1 MKGVVLKVLVFLSAA
16 FVWSSANA
24 KELRIGVLTEAA
36 SIDPHLTEI
45 ASDVQIKKTIFEALI
60 HSGQY
65 QGLEP
70 ELAESWGVTDDP
82 LVWEFKLRKGVKF
95 HDGSTFDADDVAY
108 SFKRA
113 PGTKEKPTR
122 YARSMKSIDT
132 VSVVD
137 PYTIHIK
144 TKAFDPLLPAYLTGI
159 MIVSSDIGEVEPAD
173 FNSGKATIG
182 TGPYKFITYKPGEKI
197 EFEAFSDYWGK
208 KAEWSKVTVLPI
220 TSNPSRVSALLSGD
234 VDVINA
240 VPTTE
245 MERLSKDDNIDMVQ
259 TESNRV
265 IFWVPDIARED
276 TPHVRGNDGSK
287 IKNPM
292 SDLRVRQA
300 FTLAIDRDG
309 IVDDVMQGWAVPAN
323 QVVPEQLGGHN
334 PDIEIPDYNLDKAR
348 KLMAEAG
355 YADGFKMTIHGT
367 NNRYINDGKLA
378 QAVGQM
384 LARLNIDV
392 TVETQPVTGYY
403 NKARGK
409 EMSMF
414 MVGWGSTS
422 GEASKVMRPALT
434 SGSIN
439 NYGGYENKKF
449 NEIFTE
455 ASQTLDDEKRNQ
467 LLGEAM
473 QIAMEEV
480 AIIPTHFQVNVWA
493 SRKGFKVIPRT
504 DELTLPAY
512 IIGSN

>member
-1 MKGVVLKVLVFLSAA
+1 M
-16 FVWSSANA
+16 
-24 KELRIGVLTEAA
+24 
-36 SIDPHLTEI
+36 
-45 ASDVQIKKTIFEALI
+45 
-60 HSGQY
+60 
-65 QGLEP
+65 
-70 ELAESWGVTDDP
+70 
-82 LVWEFKLRKGVKF
+82 
-95 HDGSTFDADDVAY
+95 
-108 SFKRA
+108 
-113 PGTKEKPTR
+113 
-122 YARSMKSIDT
+122 
-132 VSVVD
+132 
-137 PYTIHIK
+137 
-144 TKAFDPLLPAYLTGI
+144 
-159 MIVSSDIGEVEPAD
+159 
-173 FNSGKATIG
+173 
-182 TGPYKFITYKPGEKI
+182 
-197 EFEAFSDYWGK
+197 
-208 KAEWSKVTVLPI
+208 
-220 TSNPSRVSALLSGD
+220 
-234 VDVINA
+234 
-240 VPTTE
+240 
-245 MERLSKDDNIDMVQ
+245 
-259 TESNRV
+259 
-265 IFWVPDIARED
+265 
-276 TPHVRGNDGSK
+276 
-287 IKNPM
+287 
-292 SDLRVRQA
+292 
-300 FTLAIDRDG
+300 
-309 IVDDVMQGWAVPAN
+309 
-323 QVVPEQLGGHN
+323 VPEQLGGHN

-348 KLMAEAG
+348 KLMADAG

-467 LLGEAM
+467 FFGEAM
-473 QIAMEEV
+473 QIAMKEV